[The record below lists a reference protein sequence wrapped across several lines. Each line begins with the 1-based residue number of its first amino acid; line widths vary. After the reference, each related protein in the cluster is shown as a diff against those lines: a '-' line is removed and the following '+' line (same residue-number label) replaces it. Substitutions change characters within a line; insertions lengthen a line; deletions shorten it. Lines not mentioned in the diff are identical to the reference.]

1 LILTID
7 DSGGMPRYSKETL
20 AAALVGA
27 RSWSDVNTR
36 LGRAPDARS
45 KVLRDLAAEYGL
57 DTSGI
62 ATASA
67 RSYTDD
73 DLRAAVQD
81 ARSWGDVAERLGK
94 SRHAG
99 ASIQAMRRGA
109 ERLRL
114 DVTHLDRNG
123 RASAR

>member
-1 LILTID
+1 
-7 DSGGMPRYSKETL
+7 MPRYTKEEL

-45 KVLRDLAAEYGL
+45 KVLRDLATQYEL

-62 ATASA
+62 ATAST

-73 DLRAAVQD
+73 ELTAAVEA
-81 ARSWGDVAERLGK
+81 ARSWGDVAEQLGK

-109 ERLRL
+109 ARLGL
-114 DVTHLDRNG
+114 DVSHLDRNG
-123 RASAR
+123 RAPSR